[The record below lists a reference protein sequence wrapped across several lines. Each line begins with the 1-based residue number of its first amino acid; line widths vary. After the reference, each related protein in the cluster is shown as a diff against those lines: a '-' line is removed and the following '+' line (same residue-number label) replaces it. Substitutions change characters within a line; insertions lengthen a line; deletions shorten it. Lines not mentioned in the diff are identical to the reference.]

1 MNKKEKDYYKRE
13 IESALALAEEAEE
26 TMGHNLFGDTVVI
39 GRIMGV
45 VDILK
50 QVLENMEEEK

>member
-1 MNKKEKDYYKRE
+1 MNKYEKDYYKRE
-13 IESALALAEEAEE
+13 FESALALAEEAEE
-26 TMGHNLFGDTVVI
+26 IISHDTFGDTVVI

-50 QVLENMEEEK
+50 EVLENMEEEK

>member
-1 MNKKEKDYYKRE
+1 MNKYEKDYYKRE
-13 IESALALAEEAEE
+13 IESALSLAEEAEE
-26 TMGHNLFGDTVVI
+26 IISHDTFGDTVVI

>member
-1 MNKKEKDYYKRE
+1 MNRYEKDYYKRE
-13 IESALALAEEAEE
+13 IESALALAEEIISHD
-26 TMGHNLFGDTVVI
+26 TFGDTVVI